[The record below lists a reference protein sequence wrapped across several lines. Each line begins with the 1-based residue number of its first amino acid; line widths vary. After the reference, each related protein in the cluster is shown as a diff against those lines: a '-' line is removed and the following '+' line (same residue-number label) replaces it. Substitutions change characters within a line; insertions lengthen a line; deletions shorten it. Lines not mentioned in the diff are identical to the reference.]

1 MFNLANSLT
10 LGRILAV
17 PLLVALLYYPNKLTM
32 FLAAFVFFLA
42 SLTDFFDGYIARRSN
57 QVTNLG
63 KFLDPLADKLLIC
76 STLIM
81 LSYMGH
87 ISAWI
92 TIVIVCRELA
102 VTGLR
107 AIAVDMGLV
116 LAADKFG
123 KLKTV
128 TQSLALGPMLL
139 HYPYFGIDMH
149 ELGMWILYVAVF
161 LTVFSGANYMYNLHK
176 VWLTSE

>member
-17 PLLVALLYYPNKLTM
+17 PLIVVLLYYPNKLTM

-42 SLTDFFDGYIARRSN
+42 SLTDFFDGYVARRSN

-81 LSYMGH
+81 LSYMGYVSGW
-87 ISAWI
+87 ISV
-92 TIVIVCRELA
+92 VIVCRELA

-128 TQSLALGPMLL
+128 TQSFALGPLLL

-149 ELGMWILYVAVF
+149 DLGMWILYAAVF

>member
-17 PLLVALLYYPNKLTM
+17 PLIVVLLYYPSKLTM

-76 STLIM
+76 STLVM
-81 LSYMGH
+81 LTHMGYV
-87 ISAWI
+87 SGWI
-92 TIVIVCRELA
+92 TVVIICRELA

-128 TQSLALGPMLL
+128 TQSFALGPLLL
-139 HYPYFGIDMH
+139 HFPYFGIDMH
-149 ELGMWILYVAVF
+149 QLGMWILYAALF

-176 VWLTSE
+176 VWLTNE

>member
-1 MFNLANSLT
+1 MFNLANTLT

-87 ISAWI
+87 IGAWI

-128 TQSLALGPMLL
+128 TQSLALGPLLL
-139 HYPYFGIDMH
+139 HYPYFGINMH
-149 ELGMWILYVAVF
+149 DLGMWILYVAVF